1 MIIQRFLKQLSK
13 LKCIFYL
20 PLKNGMVREAGALNL
35 ILKRL
40 LDIMTKTI
48 IVTKYGAILK
58 KGDAIGVFIVCK

>member
-1 MIIQRFLKQLSK
+1 MDI
-13 LKCIFYL
+13 YL
-20 PLKNGMVREAGALNL
+20 PLKKGIVREAGALNL

-58 KGDAIGVFIVCK
+58 N